1 MPRKDVKPAQEE
13 LVEGDFS
20 RVADQQLDEL
30 EAGPDTAR
38 YNAILDTCD
47 LIFRLPNHAGMRS
60 SAITTNDGIIARLAV
75 PGHFPYKVFWSTQG
89 PRIEAIF
96 PHP

>member
-1 MPRKDVKPAQEE
+1 MPRKDVKPAQEN

-20 RVADQQLDEL
+20 TVADRQLDEL
-30 EAGPDTAR
+30 EAGPDVAL

-47 LIFRLPNHAGMRS
+47 LILRLPNHARMRS
-60 SAITTNDGIIARLAV
+60 SAITTNDGIILRLAV
-75 PGHFPYKVFWSTQG
+75 QGHVPYKVFWSTQG

-96 PHP
+96 PYP